1 MNNPPGQRGTR
12 FTWDG
17 RAVPSMSLEGRVRE
31 ALNASNE
38 AAARIETDGRGA
50 VRAGP
55 TLPLAAREGDVLQ
68 FRAGQWIAVSP
79 REAFQIERDPRIQ
92 NGAAP
97 YAEFFDGFTVVP
109 RGEPVV
115 EDNPKPSEPLKTT
128 PLRRTAW
135 DRLLEDD
142 PGVDSPDGDGH
153 PLLGREAGRGEAL
166 GARTAP
172 KG

>member
-1 MNNPPGQRGTR
+1 MNNPPGQRGPR

-17 RAVPSMSLEGRVRE
+17 RAVPSMSIEGRVRE

-38 AAARIETDGRGA
+38 AVARIET
-50 VRAGP
+50 RAGP

-79 REAFQIERDPRIQ
+79 REAFQIERDPHLQ
-92 NGAAP
+92 NGSGP
-97 YAEFFDGFTVVP
+97 LMAEYFDGFTVVP